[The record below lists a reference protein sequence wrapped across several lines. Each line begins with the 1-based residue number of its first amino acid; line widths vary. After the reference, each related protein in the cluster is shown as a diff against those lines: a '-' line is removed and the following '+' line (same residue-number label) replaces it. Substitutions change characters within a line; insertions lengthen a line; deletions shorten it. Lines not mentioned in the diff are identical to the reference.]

1 VDPGEPSS
9 GLSMNLV
16 QIRLRVR
23 AKLRD
28 GRLPRESPPKALEQP
43 GNGKKCG
50 ACEEIMLVPLLMM
63 EISSDYKSIGL
74 HADCYLVWN
83 EERHRA

>member
-1 VDPGEPSS
+1 
-9 GLSMNLV
+9 MNLFE
-16 QIRLRVR
+16 IRLRVG

-28 GRLPRESPPKALEQP
+28 GRLPRKSSPKTLGQP

-63 EISSDYKSIGL
+63 EISSDDNPSIGL
-74 HADCYLVWN
+74 HADCYILWN
-83 EERHRA
+83 EERHLA